1 MRVVDPRLP
10 ATLRALREQA
20 GLSLRDLARIVY
32 SSRSHL
38 HDIEQSRRKPPPELL
53 ARLDDALK
61 AGGRLTAMIHTP
73 ATVLDGDQVARL
85 HHASRTNQI
94 SAGGIAALADLLA
107 AQRRL
112 DDAVGSGSVLPAA
125 AMQLDVITGLV
136 RDAADANR
144 RALVDVAGQWAQFVG
159 WLYAAVGDAAGAERT
174 WAAGLA
180 WTAETGDT
188 DLAATI
194 LSFRGYAA
202 EHQGQVGAMISLS
215 QAAQR
220 QPGVHPG
227 QLACSAGQEARG
239 MASCGHRPSAV
250 LGVLDRS
257 AEHATRQFE
266 RPVPPWNYFHTGAF
280 FLVQKGVVLLHL
292 ADAGHP
298 GYAEKAVELLATGL
312 APDRR
317 RPGWSGAHL
326 CDLGDAHAHIGDR
339 RAAEQAYT
347 EAASVAATTG
357 DDRLAAR
364 ASAGVRAL
372 SAPSA

>member
-20 GLSLRDLARIVY
+20 GLSLRDLAKRVY

-38 HDIEQSRRKPPPELL
+38 HDIEHGRRRPPPDLL
-53 ARLDDALK
+53 GRLDDALQ

-85 HHASRTNQI
+85 HHASRTSQI
-94 SAGGIAALADLLA
+94 SAGGITALADLLA

-112 DDAVGSGSVLPAA
+112 DDAVGSGAVLPAA
-125 AMQLDVITGLV
+125 AMQLDVISGLV
-136 RDAADANR
+136 VDAAGSHR
-144 RALVDVAGQWAQFVG
+144 HALVDVAAQWAQFVG
-159 WLYAAVGDAAGAERT
+159 WLHAAVGDAAGAERT
-174 WAAGLA
+174 WSAGLA

-202 EHQGQVGAMISLS
+202 EHQGQVGAMIALS
-215 QAAQR
+215 QAAQH

-227 QLACSAGQEARG
+227 QLAYSAGQEARG
-239 MASCGHRPSAV
+239 MASSGHQPSVV

-257 AEHATRQFE
+257 AEHAARQGE
-266 RPVPPWNYFHTGAF
+266 RPPPAWNYFHTEEF
-280 FLVQKGVVLLHL
+280 FAVQRGIVYLNL
-292 ADAGHP
+292 ADAGHA
-298 GYAEKAVELLATGL
+298 GFADRAVELLATGL

-326 CDLGDAHAHIGDR
+326 CELGDAHAHVGAHRDAE
-339 RAAEQAYT
+339 AAYA
-347 EAASVAATTG
+347 EAASLAAATG
-357 DDRLAAR
+357 DERLAAR